1 MSKKPDYVDLS
12 SDSESDQ
19 SGWAN
24 YFPPMA
30 SSSKQSK
37 TSKKLLFYE
46 DVQAQSSHAAESS
59 SSEEEDDDEIY
70 DKTYGLADELPKAL
84 SQALESA
91 IAGLKALPVPEKAA
105 PRPKPPKQV
114 LCLPS
119 PNWLAMQTPQRAHKT
134 KNDNKGKGK
143 RPIE

>member
-1 MSKKPDYVDLS
+1 MSKKPDIIDLT

-37 TSKKLLFYE
+37 PSKELLFYE
-46 DVQAQSSHAAESS
+46 DVQAQSSHAVVSS
-59 SSEEEDDDEIY
+59 SSDEDEDDETY
-70 DKTYGLADELPKAL
+70 DKTYTLAEELPNAL

-91 IAGLKALPVPEKAA
+91 IAGLKKIPMPEKAA
-105 PRPKPPKQV
+105 PRPKPAKQV

-119 PNWLAMQTPQRAHKT
+119 PKWLAMQTSQKVHKT
-134 KNDNKGKGK
+134 KNDIKGKGK
-143 RPIE
+143 RPME